1 MTHSSFSLRSAGAIG
16 LIGAS
21 LFGCHNLDSFDSKPG
36 ESYYGT
42 IGSPDFQ
49 SGFIKKGSRP
59 NLELAL
65 TLDTSKLSSEPGM
78 LRSREGQAA
87 SGVGL
92 CGDQPLFANVP
103 LRAIPEVE
111 RDALSALTF
120 GEGHD
125 HDFFAWVD
133 STCQGTLLA
142 IVSLLKNDQVELRLF
157 KPARRPAPDT
167 LPSDRPGFAVFH
179 LDARKQAD
187 IGF

>member
-1 MTHSSFSLRSAGAIG
+1 MTHSSFSRRSAGAIS
-16 LIGAS
+16 LLGAA
-21 LFGCHNLDSFDSKPG
+21 LLGCHNLDSFDSKPG

-42 IGSPDFQ
+42 VGSPDFQ
-49 SGFIKKGSRP
+49 SGFIQEGSP
-59 NLELAL
+59 PSLELAL
-65 TLDTSKLSSEPGM
+65 RLDTSKLSSEPGM
-78 LRSREGQAA
+78 LRSREGQTSSAL
-87 SGVGL
+87 GL
-92 CGDQPLFANVP
+92 CGEQQLFANVA

-111 RDALSALTF
+111 RDSLSALTF

-133 STCQGTLLA
+133 STCEGTMLS

-167 LPSDRPGFAVFH
+167 PSSARPGFAVFH
-179 LDARKQAD
+179 LDARKESD